1 MKRYL
6 TVLILSSVFSGL
18 QAQSISN
25 LQVIDNGTPVIS
37 ASASPTTRGTDEDIV
52 HIVQQGENLYRITK
66 SYGYKIQEIKD
77 YNSITSDELY
87 IGQKIR
93 IPATATAKG
102 VKRSGDPTT
111 NTASNDTRE
120 VAPSI
125 AETNSVPTK
134 ITPKNVVTPKNTSSP
149 VTTTYV
155 EKWTFHTVMPG
166 DDLSSIADTYELSV
180 DKLKGFNDNLEAE
193 QLNVGD
199 KLKVKKEF
207 VPISTSVDITKELP
221 SSETRN
227 LEPASE
233 PIFTVETPTPAVKT
247 KATARLSDPVQR
259 GKDTREEAPAVET
272 PVTETPKNEVIVEP
286 ATVMGTTE
294 ESGTYIIVKD
304 EKITD
309 KYYAYHKTLAKG
321 SVVKLQIP
329 NNAGYIEVKI
339 LGKLRADRQE
349 ILGLSPDCARIIGGI
364 KNAPNVKINY

>member
-6 TVLILSSVFSGL
+6 TVLMFSSVFAGL

-25 LQVIDNGTPVIS
+25 LQVIDNGTPVVS
-37 ASASPTTRGTDEDIV
+37 ASATPATRNTDEDIV

-93 IPATATAKG
+93 IPAKG
-102 VKRSGDPTT
+102 IKRGNPTPS
-111 NTASNDTRE
+111 NVASEARE
-120 VAPSI
+120 FAPSI
-125 AETNSVPTK
+125 AETNTIPSVKP
-134 ITPKNVVTPKNTSSP
+134 TPKSVANPTT
-149 VTTTYV
+149 TTTYV

-180 DKLKGFNDNLEAE
+180 DKLKSFNDNLEAS

-227 LEPASE
+227 LEPATE
-233 PIFTVETPTPAVKT
+233 PIFTVETPTTSTKT
-247 KATARLSDPVQR
+247 KNNARLAEPVVR
-259 GKDTREEAPAVET
+259 GGNTTEEAPSIEV
-272 PVTETPKNEVIVEP
+272 PVAETPKNEVIVEP
-286 ATVMGTTE
+286 TIVMGTNE

-304 EKITD
+304 EKIAD
-309 KYYAYHKTLAKG
+309 KYYAYHKTLPKG
-321 SVVKLQIP
+321 TVVKLQIP
-329 NNAGYIEVKI
+329 NNSGYIEVKI

-349 ILGLSPDCARIIGGI
+349 ILGLSPDCVRIIGGV

>member
-1 MKRYL
+1 MKKYL
-6 TVLILSSVFSGL
+6 TILIFSSFFSGL
-18 QAQSISN
+18 QSQSISN
-25 LQVIDNGTPVIS
+25 LQVIDKDTPVIS
-37 ASASPTTRGTDEDIV
+37 ASASSTTRSADEDVV

-77 YNSITSDELY
+77 YNGITSDELF

-93 IPATATAKG
+93 IPATAKSI
-102 VKRSGDPTT
+102 KRGGS
-111 NTASNDTRE
+111 ASSTVTNDTRD

-125 AETNSVPTK
+125 AETHSVPTK
-134 ITPKNVVTPKNTSSP
+134 ITPKNVVTPKNTSSN
-149 VTTTYV
+149 VTTTTYV

-180 DKLKGFNDNLEAE
+180 DKLKSLNDMNEE
-193 QLNVGD
+193 GQLNVGD

-221 SSETRN
+221 NSETRSLQPAN
-227 LEPASE
+227 EPV
-233 PIFTVETPTPAVKT
+233 FTVETPTPSIKT
-247 KATARLSDPVQR
+247 KTNARLSEPVQR
-259 GKDTREEAPAVET
+259 GKDTRDVTPAIEA
-272 PVTETPKNEVIVEP
+272 PVTETPKNEVIVSP
-286 ATVMGTTE
+286 TIVMGTNE

-304 EKITD
+304 EKIAD
-309 KYYAYHKTLAKG
+309 KYYAYHKTLPKG

-349 ILGLSPDCARIIGGI
+349 ILGLSPDCVRIIGGI
-364 KNAPNVKINY
+364 KNAPKVKINY